1 MIIDKIFEEQFWI
14 YNTLTNNLLDD
25 AVKSLKINNMTEDEV
40 KQKIIF
46 LVHELFKEL
55 K

>member
-25 AVKSLKINNMTEDEV
+25 AVKSLKINNQENEIR
-40 KQKIIF
+40 QKIIF